1 MTLVYSLAKKGAG
14 CMTTWL
20 IDKDIVKAVVIFLF
34 DEIFFSS
41 QLSPLASF
49 LTSLVFPSECLGRLP
64 PFISRD
70 PLHFTLARLN
80 GPSQVCISSPYFTT
94 RCSQDLSHQK
104 SLTFKRGLPTNPA
117 PRS

>member
-34 DEIFFSS
+34 DEIYFSS

-80 GPSQVCISSPYFTT
+80 GPSQSASPHLILRHDAVKTYLT
-94 RCSQDLSHQK
+94 RNL
-104 SLTFKRGLPTNPA
+104 
-117 PRS
+117 

>member
-34 DEIFFSS
+34 DEIFF
-41 QLSPLASF
+41 LLHSF
-49 LTSLVFPSECLGRLP
+49 L
-64 PFISRD
+64 
-70 PLHFTLARLN
+70 HW
-80 GPSQVCISSPYFTT
+80 
-94 RCSQDLSHQK
+94 
-104 SLTFKRGLPTNPA
+104 